1 MASLSWQSS
10 GPKLPP
16 FLEVFRMGHYCKGR
30 EWSDGWAFWV
40 NDAQGIPLA
49 KVCGDCRGEKLSGYR
64 PEILTG
70 YDQSDVDEPIDPEDL
85 YDW

>member
-1 MASLSWQSS
+1 MVLHTL
-10 GPKLPP
+10 KLL
-16 FLEVFRMGHYCKGR
+16 FVLLLWGIFRMGHYCKGR
-30 EWSDGWAFWV
+30 EWSDESAFWV

-49 KVCGDCRGEKLSGYR
+49 KVCVDCEDEKLSGYR